1 MGSEHDI
8 IGRRL
13 PSDLKT
19 LPTHIS

>member
-13 PSDLKT
+13 PSDL
-19 LPTHIS
+19 